1 VSREKKATRHAALGL
16 RYAERLA
23 NIARAGEA
31 DMFHHRNHWLGLL
44 PYLDFDEPLYFDL
57 MAASP
62 GKVEVQSE
70 SRDIH
75 RYGIRF
81 TDKPHKE
88 GSDNLSNICEYL
100 LVVL

>member
-44 PYLDFDEPLYFDL
+44 PYFDL